1 MDNKAFELNNKLK
14 VLPFSK
20 KNKITDEVIN
30 STDSS
35 LKALFCEY
43 GYAEVL
49 GELSALWTVD
59 KAIEF
64 FSKTSVVTH
73 HSREIHTVAVFYIRG
88 YNGGIERVNAELMQ
102 LWLGMGYKV
111 VFFSDEPENSL
122 DFSYPG
128 SVKRIVI
135 PSRNNMYER
144 LSALQKYCFDE
155 HVDLFINHNWN
166 DSRSVWECMLMKNMG
181 ISYVQYCHGHFSWCF
196 VQGKPALYQPEF
208 FRMCDLTIALS
219 ETNARFYQLSGCR
232 SYLVQNPVPGDL
244 LDVDAGRSDDSCRI
258 LLVGRLSEEKYPMDA
273 LQIFKIV
280 HDKHPE
286 AVLDIVGDGEEKLVS
301 QMKAFVTENSMGN
314 TVFFHGRKN
323 NGDVAEFYKKACCV
337 LFTSKMEGY
346 PMVVL
351 EAKAFGLPLV
361 MYDMPFLSLTK
372 DGLGMLAAAP
382 GDIRAMSD
390 DLNALLSDKELR
402 QRLSNESKESFLR
415 LKEYDLEKAWSE
427 VFDICSG
434 ESVDSDDYYDPDQL
448 PVPDRYIISALLD
461 KIKEGYDLTVFAS
474 RDYKLGASLLRIP
487 RKVKKLVRKDN
498 ERQ

>member
-1 MDNKAFELNNKLK
+1 MDIKASELNNKLK
-14 VLPFSK
+14 ILPFSK
-20 KNKITDEVIN
+20 KDKISDEFIY
-30 STDSS
+30 STDSG
-35 LKALFCEY
+35 LKVLFREY
-43 GYAEVL
+43 GYAGVL

-64 FSKTSVVTH
+64 FENSSVVSCP
-73 HSREIHTVAVFYIRG
+73 SREIHTVAVFYIRG

-102 LWLGMGYKV
+102 LWLGMGYNV

-122 DFSYPG
+122 DFSYPEA
-128 SVKRIVI
+128 VRRIVI
-135 PSRNNMYER
+135 PGRDNLQER
-144 LSALQKYCFDE
+144 LRALQLHCEQEK
-155 HVDLFINHNWN
+155 VDILIDQNWK
-166 DSRSVWECMLMKNMG
+166 DSRSLWECILMKNMG
-181 ISYVQYCHGHFSWCF
+181 IPYVQYCHGHFSWCF
-196 VQGKPALYQPEF
+196 VQGKPALYQTEAF
-208 FRMCDLTIALS
+208 KLCDLTIALS

-232 SYLVQNPVPGDL
+232 SYRVQNPVPGDL
-244 LDVDAGRSDDSCRI
+244 LDVDAGGVTDSCRI

-286 AVLDIVGDGEEKLVS
+286 AVLDIVGDGEEKLVA
-301 QMKAFVTENSMGN
+301 QMKAFVTENSMEN
-314 TVFFHGRKN
+314 AVFFHGRKN
-323 NGDVAEFYKKACCV
+323 NNEVAEFYKKACCV

-382 GDIRAMSD
+382 GDIRALAD
-390 DLNALLSDKELR
+390 HLNALLSDKELR
-402 QRLSNESKESFLR
+402 QRLSNESKESFHK
-415 LKEYDLEKAWSE
+415 LKEYDLEKAWRG

-434 ESVDSDDYYDPDQL
+434 KFVDSDDYYDPDQL
-448 PVPDRYIISALLD
+448 PVPDRYIIPALLD

-474 RDYKLGASLLRIP
+474 RDYKIGSAVMKLP
-487 RKVKKLVRKDN
+487 RMIKNTVRKAKGN
-498 ERQ
+498 